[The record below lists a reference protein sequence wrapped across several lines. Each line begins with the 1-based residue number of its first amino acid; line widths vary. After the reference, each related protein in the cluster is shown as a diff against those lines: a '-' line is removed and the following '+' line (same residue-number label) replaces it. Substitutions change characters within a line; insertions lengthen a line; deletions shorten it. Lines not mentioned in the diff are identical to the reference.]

1 MCLAFL
7 VKYILFFVNFIFS
20 LIGLAVIAIGVI
32 ILVSP
37 EILLEFL
44 TNENLPENL
53 TEIHT
58 KLFADVP
65 TEIPTSISVT
75 IIILGGILF
84 LISFCGCCGAITE
97 SQCLLVSFSI
107 VMLILAALKI
117 ILAVLLF
124 KLFDTEFIINTV
136 TNSFDNGSN
145 TNFHGIELTFKCCG
159 LNGSASYDHMPD
171 YQEYLPP
178 TCCDLDLENLPDIN
192 DIEDIGDIDISEYEC
207 TRDKAFDGCLDII
220 VEIFEKSIR
229 ITLYVFLGIIGV
241 ELISMVFSTIVCCS
255 KSNKKKQPTYYYR

>member
-97 SQCLLVSFSI
+97 SQCLLVS
-107 VMLILAALKI
+107 
-117 ILAVLLF
+117 
-124 KLFDTEFIINTV
+124 
-136 TNSFDNGSN
+136 
-145 TNFHGIELTFKCCG
+145 FKCCG